1 MYVLSKIK
9 NYFVPD
15 ISRERSVLFG
25 IYRGLKLDIN
35 LRNKLQVYLGLWERE
50 TFPYLTKSIQDTE
63 WFIDVGSGDGEL
75 CILFLLKSSVEVV
88 YAFDPLTQCT
98 DRMKD
103 DLSINGIADDG
114 RLKVSNKLVG
124 NGPGKGFIK
133 LDEIVL
139 RNNKKGFIKI
149 DVEGA
154 ELDVLKSGNSILNN
168 ENVNLLI
175 ETHSKDLENDC
186 VNFLENLNFN
196 IKIIKNA
203 WWRIFIPEYRPVDHN
218 RWLWATKK

>member
-1 MYVLSKIK
+1 M
-9 NYFVPD
+9 
-15 ISRERSVLFG
+15 
-25 IYRGLKLDIN
+25 
-35 LRNKLQVYLGLWERE
+35 
-50 TFPYLTKSIQDTE
+50 
-63 WFIDVGSGDGEL
+63 
-75 CILFLLKSSVEVV
+75 
-88 YAFDPLTQCT
+88 
-98 DRMKD
+98 
-103 DLSINGIADDG
+103 
-114 RLKVSNKLVG
+114 
-124 NGPGKGFIK
+124 
-133 LDEIVL
+133 
-139 RNNKKGFIKI
+139 IKI